1 MKVTVQKGE
10 TLARALE
17 KLHIGVA
24 LPCGGNGTCG
34 QCKAYVEG
42 FGEIKTCQFK
52 LPGDYEVRVRPQM
65 TFDAV
70 SSEEEILNHIR
81 PVTPRERWDEVPVM
95 MVDIG
100 TTTIVCK
107 AFFQG
112 VEVTASGMNPQ
123 RRFGADV
130 MSRIKAAGEGRLPE
144 LQQDVRAFLLE
155 AKERLEEQ
163 IQEKTGQRHR
173 QQMETILVAANTTMT
188 HLMWGWS
195 CEGLGKAPFHPV
207 SLAAKTDVVAELSGA
222 SLSTLP
228 AISAYVGGDIVSGIW
243 RLGMSQTGRVEL
255 LIDLGTNGE
264 MALANGG
271 ELFVASTA
279 AGPAFEGSLP
289 AQKIYAAGV
298 FRCLAYMVEHGIMD
312 ERGLLCEEYH
322 EEGYPVSES
331 GMFGEDVRITQDDI
345 RDFQMA
351 KSAIRSGIESLL
363 QAGGIEATDVEQV
376 YLAGGMGYYIHQED
390 AIALGLLPPEFA
402 SKVTAV
408 GNLSLAGAVGIQKV
422 GFSNVL
428 RELNEICGKAQEIIL
443 ADDELFHENY
453 VKYMDF

>member
-1 MKVTVQKGE
+1 MKVTVEKGE

-17 KLHIGVA
+17 KLHIGIA

-52 LPGDYEVRVRPQM
+52 LPGNYEVKLKPQM

-70 SSEEEILNHIR
+70 SSEEEILNRIR
-81 PVTPRERWDEVPVM
+81 PVMPREGWDEVPVM
-95 MVDIG
+95 MADIG

-112 VEVTASGMNPQ
+112 TEATVSGMNPQ

-130 MSRIKAAGEGRLPE
+130 MSRIKAAGQGHLPE
-144 LQQDVRAFLLE
+144 LQQDVRSFLAE

-163 IQEKTGQRHR
+163 IQEKTGQRHK
-173 QQMETILVAANTTMT
+173 QQVGTILVAANTTMT
-188 HLMWGWS
+188 HLLWGWN
-195 CEGLGKAPFHPV
+195 CDGLGRAPFHPA
-207 SLAAKTDVVAELSGA
+207 SLDAKTDVIPELSGA
-222 SLSTLP
+222 SVITLP

-243 RLGMSQTGRVEL
+243 RLGMPQPRRTEL

-264 MALANGG
+264 MALAHGG
-271 ELFVASTA
+271 QLLVASTA

-289 AQKIYAAGV
+289 AQTIYAAGV
-298 FRCLAYMVEHGIMD
+298 FRCLAYMAENGIMD
-312 ERGLLCEEYH
+312 ERGLLREEYH
-322 EEGYPVSES
+322 EAGYPVSES
-331 GMFGEDVRITQDDI
+331 GLFDRDVRITQDDI

-363 QAGGIEATDVEQV
+363 QAGGIEATDVDQV
-376 YLAGGMGYYIHQED
+376 YLAGGMGYYIHRED

-408 GNLSLAGAVGIQKV
+408 GNLSLAGAVGIQKA
-422 GFSNVL
+422 GFSNAMQEL
-428 RELNEICGKAQEIIL
+428 KDIAETAREITL

>member
-1 MKVTVQKGE
+1 MKVTVEKGE
-10 TLARALE
+10 TLARALDR
-17 KLHIGVA
+17 LHMGLA
-24 LPCGGNGTCG
+24 QPCGGNGTCG

-52 LPGDYEVRVRPQM
+52 LPGNYEVKVRPQM

-70 SSEEEILNHIR
+70 SSREETLNGIR
-81 PVTPRERWDEVPVM
+81 PVTPAEGWDERPVM
-95 MVDIG
+95 VADVG

-107 AFFQG
+107 VFFQG
-112 VEVTASGMNPQ
+112 KEAAVAGMNPQ

-130 MSRIKAAGEGRLPE
+130 MSRIKAACEGSLPK
-144 LQQDVRAFLLE
+144 LQQDVCGFLAE
-155 AKERLEEQ
+155 ARKGLEEQ
-163 IQEKTGQRHR
+163 LSKLGQGPKLPV
-173 QQMETILVAANTTMT
+173 ETILVAANTTMT
-188 HLMWGWS
+188 HLLWGWS
-195 CEGLGKAPFHPV
+195 CEGLGKSPFRPV
-207 SLAAKTDVVAELSGA
+207 SLEARTDAVAALPGA

-243 RLGMSQTGRVEL
+243 RLGMLQSRQTEL

-264 MALANGG
+264 LALAHGG

-298 FRCLAYMVEHGIMD
+298 FRCLAYMAEQGIMD
-312 ERGLLCEEYH
+312 ERGLLCEKYH

-331 GMFGEDVRITQDDI
+331 GLFREDVRITQDDI

-363 QAGGIEATDVEQV
+363 LAGGITAADVEQI
-376 YLAGGMGYYIHQED
+376 YLAGGMGYYIRRED
-390 AIALGLLPPEFA
+390 AVALGLLPPEFA
-402 SKVTAV
+402 SRVTAV
-408 GNLSLAGAVGIQKV
+408 GNLSLAGAAGIQRA

-428 RELNEICGKAQEIIL
+428 PELQDISGKAREIIL
-443 ADDELFHENY
+443 ADDGLFHENY